1 MIIKAERMR
10 IEHDSDND
18 LWYIDFRDEKKGL
31 RGRID
36 IPSNIVAM
44 EDVKEFE
51 VEIIPYDPRK
61 TTSDFTEA
69 RIVFNSVN
77 FRTKPVGAEKIYSF
91 SAGGIMLRIFSR
103 EALTEFKTPLK
114 RFLII
119 VR

>member
-18 LWYIDFRDEKKGL
+18 LWYIDFRDEEKGL
-31 RGRID
+31 RGRIE

-51 VEIIPYDPRK
+51 VEIIPFDSRK
-61 TTSDFTEA
+61 ATPDFTES
-69 RIVFNSVN
+69 RIVLNSVN
-77 FRTKPVGAEKIYSF
+77 FRTKPLGAEKIYSF
-91 SAGGIMLRIFSR
+91 SAGGIMLRLFSKK
-103 EALTEFKTPLK
+103 ALSEFKTPLQK
-114 RFLII
+114 FRIF